1 VKHTFVAV
9 VLSWLVAGPVLAQT
23 AGSPPSPDD
32 AGRFNI
38 SAEALLWWFK
48 DNAAPPLVTDGLF
61 GEPGTNVLLGG
72 KDLDTNPN
80 PGFRVTAGYAI
91 TKTWGVEGSFFY
103 VPPRSTTRGV
113 SSSGKPGST
122 DLWVT
127 FIDPNIPDESLT
139 ELSATGFFAGSATE
153 TLRNSLMG
161 AELIGTAKLPAP
173 GFLRLEALAGF
184 RYLRLKETY
193 TFTTSSPNIAP
204 FHPDVFE
211 TTDQFE
217 TTNNFYGLQL
227 GARGRADWGRVFL
240 TGAVKVGLGAMVQ
253 SVDINGQLVTND
265 FNNFGAPQTFAGG
278 YFAQPT
284 NIGTHTRTVF
294 AAVPELN
301 LTLGYQITPRIS
313 VFAGYTFMY
322 ASNVLRAPA
331 QVNRTVNPFGAPAF
345 TDDPPRPQIGP
356 SEPSFKANS
365 SGFWAQGLNIGL
377 AFRF

>member
-1 VKHTFVAV
+1 V
-9 VLSWLVAGPVLAQT
+9 
-23 AGSPPSPDD
+23 
-32 AGRFNI
+32 I
-38 SAEALLWWFK
+38 
-48 DNAAPPLVTDGLF
+48 
-61 GEPGTNVLLGG
+61 LGG

-80 PGFRVTAGYAI
+80 PGFRVTAGYAL

-113 SSSGKPGST
+113 SSSGQPGST

-204 FHPDVFE
+204 LHPDVFE

-217 TTNNFYGLQL
+217 TTNNFYGLEL

-294 AAVPELN
+294 AAVPEVD

-345 TDDPPRPQIGP
+345 TGDPPGPQIGP
-356 SEPSFKANS
+356 AEPSFKANS

>member
-1 VKHTFVAV
+1 MSRAPRAEFLA
-9 VLSWLVAGPVLAQT
+9 SRVAGALTFEPLGTVSTEPIRPRCPVCESGGNRETYLRSGCPLLARRR
-23 AGSPPSPDD
+23 ARARPDGGSPPSPDD

-80 PGFRVTAGYAI
+80 PGFRVTAGYAL

-113 SSSGKPGST
+113 SSSGQPGST

-173 GFLRLEALAGF
+173 GLLRLEALAGF

-227 GARGRADWGRVFL
+227 GARGRA
-240 TGAVKVGLGAMVQ
+240 GLGARVPDG
-253 SVDINGQLVTND
+253 SGQAWAS
-265 FNNFGAPQTFAGG
+265 APWC
-278 YFAQPT
+278 
-284 NIGTHTRTVF
+284 
-294 AAVPELN
+294 
-301 LTLGYQITPRIS
+301 S
-313 VFAGYTFMY
+313 
-322 ASNVLRAPA
+322 
-331 QVNRTVNPFGAPAF
+331 
-345 TDDPPRPQIGP
+345 P
-356 SEPSFKANS
+356 STSTGS
-365 SGFWAQGLNIGL
+365 W
-377 AFRF
+377 